1 VPEIAEV
8 LAVKQSVEDDLLH
21 RPGVTGVDVG
31 YKYVAGVRTNEVAI
45 RVLVEQKRDVRANQR
60 VPPEINGV
68 RTDVIERRF
77 ELHAVSKSVGE
88 IVLMA
93 DTGTYNPVKGGIS
106 IGPCRVVGGSVFS
119 GTLGAV
125 VTDNATNQPL
135 LLSNFHV
142 MCVDNGWH
150 VGDTMAQPS
159 RVDTGVCPGGVVGQ
173 LQRAALTGSVDA
185 AVCSL
190 SGRGSVCEIQDIG
203 SVTGTA
209 AASLGLAVRK
219 RGRTT
224 GLTFGSVDS
233 ISLSVNLDYGDGIGV
248 RTLTNQI
255 GLTPDTAHNPKFGD
269 HGDSGSVVVNGSRQV
284 VGLYF
289 AGASDGTGVANP
301 IADVLAALNIS
312 VCTAPAK
319 LKFVDDPGTVKF
331 IDDGGTLKF
340 FDDRGTLKFRDDI
353 TVKFRDDGGSLKFID
368 DPSLKFADDPKNK
381 FVDDPKI
388 KFADDPG
395 SMKAIDD
402 VKLPAFDT
410 GNPKLPGFD
419 GGSPAPFVLANPHH
433 SMAWAQGQA
442 QARGQAQSGGGQEEL
457 RMQYEIVLSALQSLA
472 QQGGLTEDG
481 ARQLEE
487 LTQQY
492 SQLFGNQ

>member
-1 VPEIAEV
+1 VPEVAEV
-8 LAVKQSVEDDLLH
+8 LAVKQRVEDDLLR

-31 YKYVAGVRTNEVAI
+31 YKYVGGVRTPDIAV
-45 RVLVEQKRDVRANQR
+45 RVLVEQKRDVPAAQR
-60 VPPEINGV
+60 VPKEIDGV
-68 RTDVIERRF
+68 RTDVIQRKF
-77 ELHAVSKSVGE
+77 ELNPVSKSVE
-88 IVLMA
+88 DIVLMA

-106 IGPCRVVGGSVFS
+106 IGPCRVIGGSVFA

-150 VGDTMAQPS
+150 AGDSMAQPS
-159 RVDTGVCPGGVVGQ
+159 RVDTGVCPGSVVGQ
-173 LQRAALTGSVDA
+173 LQRAALTGTVDA

-203 SVTGTA
+203 TITGTA

-233 ISLSVNLDYGDGIGV
+233 ISLSVNVDYGDGIGM

-255 GLTPDTAHNPKFGD
+255 GLTPDTAQNPKFGD

-301 IADVLAALNIS
+301 IADVLAALNIRM
-312 VCTAPAK
+312 CAAPIK
-319 LKFVDDPGTVKF
+319 LKFVDDGGTLKF
-331 IDDGGTLKF
+331 LDDGGTLKF
-340 FDDRGTLKFRDDI
+340 FDDHGTLKFRDDI
-353 TVKFRDDGGSLKFID
+353 TTKFQDDGTLKFAD

-381 FVDDPKI
+381 VVDDPKI

-395 SMKAIDD
+395 TTKAIDD
-402 VKLPAFDT
+402 VKMPAFDT
-410 GNPKLPGFD
+410 GTGKLPGFD
-419 GGSPAPFVLANPHH
+419 AGSPAPFVLATPHH
-433 SMAWAQGQA
+433 SMAWAQGQGGA
-442 QARGQAQSGGGQEEL
+442 QTPSGGGQEEL
-457 RMQYEIVLSALQSLA
+457 RMQFEIALSALQSLA
-472 QQGGLTEDG
+472 QQGGLTDAG

-492 SQLFGNQ
+492 SQLFGAQ